1 MSALARPNLTPHE
14 PLLCRLSSSRGP
26 LQLGSCVYS
35 LVVCSCDWYVCQVYL
50 PSTLILSQSWSHGNL
65 WRRVG
70 GGEPAAAMAAPLSA
84 SLRGSRPNFV
94 LFNVDDTGFGD
105 WSWNLHG
112 AAKHATSDGGVD
124 TPHTAALVRAPT
136 GMPARAPPTDL
147 LLCGSSRAAS
157 AHPAI
162 PPCHPTLPPRTAVG
176 SLPPTRHHPP
186 LSLLGAAG
194 AWPAADRLPR
204 GLLGVHALPRRA
216 HDRQARAAHRLTLS
230 LTLNPDP
237 HPNTGP
243 ISQHLP

>member
-70 GGEPAAAMAAPLSA
+70 GGEHRRWRPRYQPPCAARDPTSCCSTSTTPALATGPGTCTALPSTPPLTVA
-84 SLRGSRPNFV
+84 STRRTRPLWCAHPLACLR
-94 LFNVDDTGFGD
+94 
-105 WSWNLHG
+105 
-112 AAKHATSDGGVD
+112 
-124 TPHTAALVRAPT
+124 AL
-136 GMPARAPPTDL
+136 PPTDL

-230 LTLNPDP
+230 LTLNPHP